1 VKNCLLTADFL
12 QLYFLAQGERYA
24 DDTTGLFKPTVFELN
39 KKLWRAVQSTI
50 ISVTASYSNSY
61 SLNTVVSDLMALTK
75 LMTEVANTNETE
87 SKGQK
92 SFAIGTEEMLLERC
106 AAMALVQMM
115 APIAPA
121 FADHCWS
128 LLNQPP
134 AKSPKSWLWTTIL
147 GSNDSNIVSDNG
159 IVEME

>member
-1 VKNCLLTADFL
+1 MFNA
-12 QLYFLAQGERYA
+12 
-24 DDTTGLFKPTVFELN
+24 LFDQD

-50 ISVTASYSNSY
+50 MSVTESYSNTY
-61 SLNTVVSDLMALTK
+61 SLNTVLSDLMALTK
-75 LMTEVANTNETE
+75 VMTEVGVPKE
-87 SKGQK
+87 SGMEIDDLQRRALK
-92 SFAIGTEEMLLERC
+92 SLGVSFYNFNLQRC
-106 AAMALVQMM
+106 AAKALVQMM

-147 GSNDSNIVSDNG
+147 GSNDSNIVSA
-159 IVEME
+159 

>member
-1 VKNCLLTADFL
+1 MLTADFP

-24 DDTTGLFKPTVFELN
+24 DDPTGLLNPTIFELN

-50 ISVTASYSNSY
+50 MSITVSYSNTY

-75 LMTEVANTNETE
+75 LMTEVTNTNETE

-92 SFAIGTEEMLLERC
+92 TFAIRTEDMLLERC

-134 AKSPKSWLWTTIL
+134 TKSPKSWLWTAIL
-147 GSNDSNIVSDNG
+147 GSDDSNIVSDNG